1 MDRTALVPL
10 GNQVV
15 VIGLDGQLRVLAE
28 GQQPLPGEVI
38 VAMTDAAPQDLKI
51 QLAQEQGLKDISDDV
66 AQIISAIEQGQD
78 PSATDEE
85 LAPAAGENSGSSL
98 QNSATIVRDG
108 TEVLASTNFETI
120 GLESLGLSETQAL
133 TLNDFFTT
141 GIETSGDGSSKPL
154 TNSPVTLSAV
164 EEDSDPITITTE
176 ELLSNVNIDDADT
189 LVITNVTIESG
200 NGTLIDNSDGSW
212 TYIPEADDDT
222 EVSFSY
228 DIIDNDGGVINGTAN
243 LDITPV
249 NDAPIATN
257 DAIQT
262 DEDSQVVIDVLA
274 NDSDI
279 EGDDLIITSASVPEE
294 QGIVEII
301 NGKLVFT
308 PAENFNGNATISYT
322 ISDGELED
330 EAQVSVTVN
339 SVNDA
344 PIASNDTTITE
355 EDSSV
360 TIDVLPN
367 DTDIDGDT
375 LSIES
380 ASVPEAQGTVEIVDG
395 KLVFTPAENFHGDAE
410 ITYTI
415 TDGALTDQATVN
427 VTVNAVNDTPVV
439 ESNIADQTLAED
451 FTPYSIDLNTAF
463 SDVDNVDGE
472 LTFSVSGNS
481 NIQVA
486 IVNGIATF
494 TPTADWN
501 GSEALTFTAT
511 DPSGES
517 VSQTVNFTVAPV
529 ADIVADKATVVED
542 TPTIIK
548 VLDNDTFEGDDKVV
562 SLDTDNGPANGTV
575 SVNPDG
581 SVTYTPNDNFHG
593 TDSFTYIVTSGGV
606 SESTT
611 VNVDVTPVNDAPVAK
626 DDTATTQEDTAV
638 TIDVLPNDTD
648 IDGDTLSI
656 QSASVPEAQG
666 TVEIVDGKLV
676 FTPAE
681 NFHGD
686 AEITYTITDG
696 ALTDQATVN
705 VTVNAVN
712 DTPVVESNI
721 ADQTLAEDFTPYSI
735 DLNTA
740 FSDVDNVDGD
750 LTFSVSGNSNIQVAI
765 VNGIATFTPT
775 ADWNGSEA
783 LTFTATDPGGES
795 VSQTVNFTVAPVADI
810 VADSATVVEDT
821 PTIIKVLGN
830 DTFEGN
836 DKVVSL
842 DSNNGPAN
850 GTVSVNPDGS
860 VTYTPNDN
868 FHGTDSFTYIVTSGG
883 VSESTTVNVDVTPV
897 NDAPVATNDNAVTD
911 EDTPVTI
918 DVLPNDT
925 DIDGDT
931 LSIQSASVPE
941 AQGTVEIVD
950 GKLVFTPAEN
960 FHGDAEITY
969 TVTDGSLT
977 DQATVNVTVNAVNDT
992 PVVESNIADQTL
1004 AEDFTPYSI
1013 DLNTAFSDVDN
1024 VDGELTF
1031 SVSGNSN
1038 IQVAIVNGIATFTP
1052 TADWNGSEALTFT
1065 ATDPSGESVRQT
1077 VNFTVA
1083 PVADI
1088 VADKAT
1094 VVEDTPTIIK
1104 VLDNDTFEGDDKVV
1118 SLDTNNGPANGTVSV
1133 NPDGSVTYTP
1143 NDNFHG
1149 TDSFT
1154 YIVTSGGVSESTTV
1168 NVDVTPVNDA
1178 PVATNDN
1185 AVTDEDTPVTIDVL
1199 PNDTDIDGD
1208 TLSIQSASVPEA
1220 QGTVEIVDGKLVF
1233 TPAENFHGDAEITYT
1248 ITDGALTDQ
1257 ATVNVTVNAVN
1268 DTPVVESNIADQ
1280 TLAEDFTPY
1289 SIDLNTAFS
1298 DVDNV
1303 DGELTFSVSGNSNI
1317 QVAIVNGIATFTP
1330 TADWNGSEALTF
1342 TATDP
1347 SGESVSQTV
1356 NFTVAPVADIESD
1369 RATVVEDTP
1378 TIIKVLGNDTFEGDD
1393 KVVSLDTNNGP
1404 ANGTVSVNPDGSV
1417 TYTPNDNYHGADS
1430 FTYIV
1435 TSGGVSESTTV
1446 NVDVTPVNDA
1456 PVAKDD
1462 TAVTD
1467 EDTPVTIDVLP
1478 NDTDIDGDKLSIDSA
1493 SVPSEQGT
1501 VEIVDGKL
1509 VFTPAENFHGD
1520 AEITYTVTDGA
1531 LTDQATV
1538 NVTVNAVNDTPVVE
1552 SSIADQTLAE
1562 DFTPYSIDLNTAFSD
1577 VDNVDGELTFSVS
1590 GNSNIQVAIVNGIAT
1605 FTPTAD
1611 WNGSEALTFTATDLS
1626 GESVSQTVN
1635 FTVAPVA
1642 DIVADKATVVEDT
1655 PTIIK
1660 VLENDTFE
1668 GDDKVVSLDTNNGP
1682 ANGTVSVNPDGSV
1695 TYKPNDNYHGTDS
1708 FTYIVTSGGVSE
1720 STTVNVDVTPV
1731 NDAPVATN
1739 DTATTQEDTAVTI
1752 DVLPNDTDIDGDTL
1766 RIDSASVPS
1775 DQGSVEIIDGKLV
1788 FTPAENFHGDAE
1800 ITYTITDGALTDQAT
1815 VNVTVNAV
1823 NDTPVVESSI
1833 AGQTLAEDFTPYS
1846 IDLNTAFSDVD
1857 NVDGELSFSVSGN
1870 SNIQVA
1876 IVNGIATFTPTADW
1890 NGSEALTF
1898 TATDPSGE
1906 SVSQTVNFIVAP
1918 VADIVADKATVVED
1932 TPTIIKVLE
1941 NDTFEGD
1948 DKVVSLDTNHGPA
1961 NGTVSVNPD
1970 GSVTYTPNDNY
1981 HGADSFTYIVTSG
1994 GVSESTTVNVDVTP
2008 VNDAPVAN
2016 DDAATTQEDTAV
2028 TIDVLPNDTDID
2040 GDTLRIDSASV
2051 PSDQGT
2057 VEIVDGKLVF
2067 TPAENFHGDAEITY
2081 TVTDGSLT
2089 DQATVNV
2096 TVNAV
2101 NDTPVVESNI
2111 ADQTLAEDFTPYSID
2126 LNTAFS
2132 DVDNVDGELSFS
2144 VSGNSNV
2151 LVSIENGIATISPTA
2166 DWNGSEILTFTA
2178 TDPSGESV
2186 SQTVNFTVAP
2196 VADIVADNATVVEDT
2211 PTIIKVLGNDTFEG
2225 DDKVVSIDTN
2235 NGPANGTVSVNPD
2248 GSVTYTPNDNYHGT
2262 DSFTYIV
2269 TSGGVSESTTVN
2281 VDVTPVNDAPVATND
2296 NAVTDEDTPV
2306 TIDVLPNDTDIDGD
2320 TLSIQSASVP
2330 SEQGTVEIVDG
2341 KLVFTPAENF
2351 HGDAEITYTI
2361 TDGALTDQAT
2371 VNVTVNAVNDTPVV
2385 ESNIADQT
2393 LAEDFTPYSIDL
2405 NTAFSDVDN
2414 ADGELTFSV
2423 SGNSNIQVAIVNG
2436 IATFTPTADW
2446 NGSETLTFTATD
2458 PSGESVSQTV
2468 NFTVAPVADIVADKA
2483 TVVEDTPT
2491 IIKVLGNDTF
2501 EGNDKVVS
2509 LDSNN
2514 GPANGTVSVNPDGS
2528 VTYTPND
2535 NYHGADSFTYI
2546 VTSGGVSESTT
2557 VNVDVTPVN
2566 DAPVATNDNAVTD
2579 EDTPVTIDVLPND
2592 TDIDGDTLSIQSAS
2606 VPSDQGKVEIIDGK
2620 LVFTPAENFHGDAEI
2635 TYTVTDGALTDQATV
2650 NVTVNAVNDTPVVES
2665 NLADQTLAE
2674 DFTPYSIDLNTA
2686 FSDVDNVD
2694 GELSFSGSGNSNIQV
2709 AIVNGIATFTPTAD
2723 WNGSEALTFTATDP
2737 SGESVSQTVNF
2748 TVAPVAD
2755 IVADNATVVED
2766 TPTIIKVLD
2775 NDTFE
2780 GDDKVVSLDTNN
2792 GPANGTVS
2800 VNPDGSVT
2808 YTPNDNY
2815 YGTDSFTYIV
2825 TSGGVSEST
2834 TVNVDVT
2841 PVNDAPVAND
2851 DIAVTDEDTPVTID
2865 VLPNDTDIDGDT
2877 LSIQSASVPSD
2888 QGTVEIVDGKLV
2900 FTPAENFHGDAE
2912 ITYTVTDG
2920 ALTDQATVNVTVN
2933 AVNDT
2938 PVVESNIADQTL
2950 AEDFTPYSID
2960 LNTAFSDVDNVDGD
2974 LTFSVSGNS
2983 NIQVAIVNG
2992 IATFTP
2998 TADWN
3003 GSEAL
3008 TFTVTDPSGES
3019 VSQTVNFTVA
3029 PVADIVADKATV
3041 MEDTPTIIK
3050 VLGNDTFEGDDKVVS
3065 LDTNN
3070 GPANGTVSVN
3080 PDGSV
3085 TYTPND
3091 NYHGTDSFTY
3101 IVTSGGVSES
3111 TTVNVDVTPVNDA
3124 PVAKDD
3130 TAITD
3135 EDTPVTIDVLPNDT
3149 DIDGDKLSIES
3160 ASVPEAQG
3168 TVEIV
3173 DGKLVF
3179 TPAENFHGDAEITYT
3194 VTDGS
3199 LTDQATVNVTVNAV
3213 NDTPVV
3219 ESSLADQTLAEDFTP
3234 YSIDLN
3240 TAFSDV
3246 DNADGELTFSVS
3258 GNSNIQVAI
3267 VNGIATITPTADW
3280 NGSEALTFTAT
3291 DPSGE
3296 SVSQTVNFTVAP
3308 VADIVADNATVVED
3322 TPTIIK
3328 VLEND
3333 TFEGDDK
3340 VVSLDTNNGPANGTV
3355 SVNPDGS
3362 VTYTPNDNYHGTDSF
3377 TYIVTSG
3384 GVSESTTVN
3393 VDVTP
3398 VNDAPVAKDDTAVTD
3413 EDTPVTIDVLPND
3426 TDIDGDTLSIQSA
3439 SVPSDQ
3445 GTVEIV
3451 DGKLVFTP
3459 AENFHGDAE
3468 ITYTVTDGALTDQA
3482 KVAVTVNPVNDA
3494 PTIKVDAVE
3503 SITEDAVSTDT
3514 VVATLEVADTDTP
3527 EEQLT
3532 VSLENNS
3539 NGYFALVGDEVKLTQ
3554 AGVDAVN
3561 NDELNLKDLTI
3572 SASVSDGVNPT
3583 VSDSDSLIVNRVNDA
3598 PTVDNVISDQVLAED
3613 FTIYTIDLNDA
3624 FKDSDSALNFS
3635 VSGNSNV
3642 LVSIENGIAT
3652 ISPTAD
3658 WNGSEALTFTA
3669 TDPSGESVS
3678 QTVNFTV
3685 APVADIVADKATVV
3699 EDTPTIIKVLGNDT
3713 FEGDDKVV
3721 SIDINNGP
3729 ANGTVSVNPDGSVT
3743 YTPNDNYHGTDSFT
3757 YIVTSGGVS
3766 ESTTVNVDVTPV
3778 NDAPVA
3784 TNDTAITDEDTP
3796 VTIDVLPNDT
3806 DIDGDTL
3813 SIQSASVPSD
3823 QGTVEIVDGKLV
3835 FTPAENFHGDAEI
3848 TYTVTDG
3855 SLTDQAT
3862 VNVTVN
3868 AVNDTPVVE
3877 SNIADQ
3883 TLAEDFTPYSIDLN
3897 TAFSDVDNVD
3907 GELSFSVSGN
3917 NNVLV
3922 SIENGI
3928 ATISPTADWN
3938 GSEALAF
3945 TATDPSGESVSQ
3957 TVNFTVAPVADIVAD
3972 NATVVEDT
3980 PTIIKVLGNDTF
3992 EGDDKVVSLDTNN
4005 GPANG
4010 TVSVNLDGSVTY
4022 TPNDNYHG
4030 TDSFTYIVTSGGVSE
4045 STTVNVDVTPVN
4057 DAPVATNDNAVTDED
4072 TPVTIDVLPNDTDID
4087 GDELSIQSASVPSDQ
4102 GTVEIVD
4109 GKLVFTPAENFHG
4122 DAEITYTITDGA
4134 LTDQATVNVT
4144 VNAVNDAPVVE
4155 SSIADQALAEDFT
4168 PYSIDLNTAFS
4179 DVDNVDGELSFS
4191 VSGNSNIQVA
4201 IVNGIAT
4208 FTPTADWNGS
4218 EALTFTATDPSGESV
4233 SQTVNFTVAPV
4244 ADIVTDKATVVE
4256 DTPTIIKVLGNDTFE
4271 GDDKVVSLDTNN
4283 GPANGTVSVN
4293 LDGSVTYTPNDNYHG
4308 TDSFTYIVT
4317 SGGVSESTTVNVDV
4331 TPVNDA
4337 PVATNDNA
4345 VTDEDTPVTID
4356 VLPNDTDIDGDT
4368 LSIQSASVPET
4379 QGTVEIVDG
4388 KLVFTPAENFH
4399 GDAEI
4404 TYTVTDGA
4412 LTDQATVNVTV
4423 NAVNDTPVVESNLA
4437 DQTLAEDF
4445 TPYTIDLNTAFSDVD
4460 NVDGELT
4467 FSVSGNSNVLVSI
4480 ENGIATISPTADWN
4494 GSEALTFTAT
4504 DPSGES
4510 VSQTV
4515 NFTVAPVAD
4524 IVADNA
4530 TVVEDT
4536 PTIIKVLGNDT
4547 FEGNDKVVSLDSNN
4561 GPANGTVSVN
4571 PDGSVTYTPN
4581 DNYHGTDSFT
4591 YIVTSGGVSESTTV
4605 NVDVTPVND
4614 APVANDDTAI
4624 TDEDTPVTIDVLPN
4638 DTDIDGD
4645 KLSIQ
4650 SASVPSDQGTVEI
4663 VDGKLVFTPAENFH
4677 GDAEITYTVTDGA
4690 LTDQATVNVTVNA
4703 VNDTPVV
4710 ESSIADQTLAED
4722 FTPYTIDLNTA
4733 FSDVDNADGELT
4745 FSVSGNSNIQVA
4757 VVNGIA
4763 TFTPTADWNGSEAL
4777 TFTATDPSGES
4788 VSQTV
4793 NFTVTPVADI
4803 VADKATVVEDTPTII
4818 KVLDN
4823 DTFEGDD
4830 KVVSLDTNNGPANG
4844 TVSVNPDG
4852 SVTYT
4857 PNDNYHGTDSFTY
4870 IVTSGG
4876 VSESTTVNVDVTP
4889 VNDKPDSEDFTH
4901 VTDKPVTQVVF
4912 DTDTKPLGDGDSQ
4925 DHIADVE
4932 DDLKGNDLH
4941 VRITELPTS
4950 GTLFF
4955 KDSDGELHEIK
4966 EVSDTLYDKDS
4977 LYYEADN
4984 VGFLLGIKDRP
4995 NTPNGSESTTDFNN
5009 WGLSEDGGSSHS
5021 RTEHL
5026 ANGASITISSD
5037 SGELA
5042 QYNRQVSHI
5051 GNGIADNDG
5060 QGIEKGETITID
5072 LSNNPVGSVN
5082 LGLDGLGGLFDYGDD
5097 NAALITVT
5105 YLDSNNV
5112 QQTQT
5117 FEFLKPEGNF
5127 MLFQETS
5134 VGYGKDLALPEGSV
5148 ITQLDFSTKNE
5159 GNWELRYVEGVPAED
5174 SFGYVA
5180 VDSENGVSDPSTVN
5194 IVNEMLD
5201 GNIAENGPSLSVVG
5215 DSVTEGDN
5223 VTFSVVLNE
5232 TTSTAVK
5239 YQVDMLAQGSSV
5251 DKNDVNLSNATYTNG
5266 VVFLG
5271 GYLIVPA
5278 GISSFEISI
5287 PTIDDLVV
5295 ESSETIVLEI
5305 GGETGTATV
5314 LDNDS
5319 TKLSVVDAGDVIEGT
5334 DAIFTVLLSNP
5345 VQEAVVVNLKSTTN
5359 DSYTAEDVDL
5369 GTMVVTYVDTHGQTQ
5384 TLDMA
5389 PNGDVTI
5396 PPGVAE
5402 IKVAVPT
5409 KLDNV
5414 HEGDESFGLTVT
5426 EIGSVTSNGI
5436 ATGNANIVDSDPA
5449 PLVSISADQNSVNE
5463 GETAGFTLTLDKV
5476 ADESVTVHV
5485 EYSGVAQDG
5494 KDFVGVLS
5502 VEVPAGQS
5510 SAALDLLTVTDG
5522 IYEGTESFTVT
5533 IKEVDGADASIASN
5547 NSASVVIVDAQ
5558 SAPKVTISSDQSS
5571 VDEGSDAK
5579 FIVNIDQKAD
5589 EDVLV
5594 TFTIGG
5600 NVDDKD
5606 YIAPST
5612 YTVTIPAGKTSAP
5625 IDIKTLDDGIYE
5637 DLENLTV
5644 TLIDTV
5650 GADSTLASDS
5660 NEATVSIIDAQHAPE
5675 FISGGDSAGDKP
5687 NDDVY
5692 DFGSVN
5698 ENTVSGAVIGTVVAE
5713 DHDNDVLVYRFAD
5726 GSSTNGIF
5734 DIDPT
5739 SGEISLNKTIDDV
5752 DLGDYTLQVE
5762 VIDGTGG
5769 IDTAEVNVSLV
5780 NVNDAPES
5788 SPSVVEMNEDTQV
5801 MLDWSSFGISDV
5813 DSDVSDLS
5821 VQITTLPSDGSLE
5834 YRDSQGDWQSVQIDQ
5849 VLDKS
5854 LFEENGV
5861 RFVPELNES
5870 GSDSFGGNQVGDQES
5885 SYAQIGFKPTDG
5897 QSSGQES
5904 TLTIDVNPVADKP
5917 NLIAVTPLNS
5927 LPQQEFNVTTWS
5939 NVQVGSSDGMGVN
5952 GETLISAINALN
5964 EADGTRLSWANV
5976 EDLGTHATLAN
5987 EAVLVTSLVYL
5998 EAGSSYDFVGQADD
6012 SLAIKLGGTLLDQA
6026 RWGSDSGDIKG
6037 ASFTPSVSGFYPIE
6051 IYHHNQS
6058 GPGNFNVDVSINGQ
6072 APVNLSNSSL
6082 YVVSDESALEAT
6094 DIRTSELQEVNGV
6107 AFYETYQLNEGLQDT
6122 AIPLSEIKASL
6133 NDTDGSESLKVT
6145 LTGLPVGAILSDGNS
6160 SITVATIDEELDVTS
6175 WALDALTV
6183 TPPAGSHD
6191 DFTINLTATSTE
6203 SSNGDSAESNLAIN
6217 VVVHENLPTET
6228 ESDLGETIED
6238 NTLQGNVLLND
6249 SDGDNILMVDHLTID
6264 GADYEVGESVSLTS
6278 GTLLVNRDGSY
6289 IFEPA
6294 EHWSGDVPLISY
6306 TTNTGV
6312 TNTLDINVV
6321 AIADAPTITINVG
6334 DLVKR
6339 DAIDPNHHLATSAIN
6354 NTNTE
6359 NEAVAANLGLD
6370 NAVPKINTHAGVVL
6384 GVNTD
6389 LSDTDS
6395 LFVGTDFNDVFYGGG
6410 GDDVF
6415 VGGGNN
6421 DTFYGDD
6428 ATSLTL
6434 HDGKDT
6440 VYLTGNFDDYK
6451 MTFKDDHGGKVPYW
6465 ILLDSRSIDSVND
6478 HTGSDDRGDHLY
6490 EIERVVFA
6498 DKIVDLKPDG
6508 TYEVLQDRW
6517 ISVDVDVDLVD
6528 VDGSEDLAQTAL
6540 VQDLPDG
6547 VDVYVD
6553 GVAIKQD
6560 SNGDY
6565 PVTLGTDGKLS
6576 LDIRVPFDYEGSLEF
6591 PLSVTATSVEGS
6603 NNDAASTTESVE
6615 LTARDYVLESGS
6627 HGNDQITGSDDHD
6640 IIVGD
6645 VQGLEI
6651 IAGQDYNI
6659 AFVLDTSGSMG
6670 NWVGTAKQE
6679 VLDVFDELLSA
6690 VNQGEKPGTVN
6701 IHLSE
6706 FASSASAV
6714 ISVDLSSLTAR
6725 KEFVEELN
6733 RVIDDEGSG
6742 GTNYEAGLQSAV
6754 EWFSSQ
6760 PNPNGQNITYFVTDG
6775 QPNRA
6780 TYLYGVAP
6788 SEFSKVILD
6797 VDNSGKLV
6805 TLQDIASKNNY
6816 SYGQTVTYKG
6826 DVVID
6831 SYGKVY
6837 SPLTG
6842 RILGDIDRYYGSIRY
6857 YDEGNSSTQAQHM
6870 YQVLAALSSIEAIG
6884 LGSGVDEHTLKQYD
6898 TDGVVESD
6906 IDVTKLAETILG
6918 QDVPLKQGSDT
6929 IQGGEGNDIL
6939 LGDLIEFGGN
6949 EQGLSAIQSH
6959 VAQQTGQ
6966 DVSTV
6971 DGEDIHE
6978 YVRNNLEEFNQTH
6991 QGDKS
6996 DNLYGGAGDDL
7007 LFGHGGNDI
7016 LVGGEGD
7023 DILIGGLGSDTLTGS
7038 EGADIFKWSE
7048 VTNDVDTV
7056 TDFNK
7061 NEDALDF
7068 SDLFDDLSK
7077 DEIGEL
7083 LNDLQSGDHTGDV
7096 GEYHV
7101 EVAPD
7106 GGSEANLSIT
7116 KGSSTLDIHFD
7127 GASVDDV
7134 TQSLIASLEAQYKDM

>member
-78 PSATDEE
+78 PSAIDEE

-164 EEDSDPITITTE
+164 EEDSDPITITTD

-301 NGKLVFT
+301 DGKLVFT

-375 LSIES
+375 LSIQSASVPEAQGTVEIVDGKLVFIPAENFHGDAEITYTVTDGSLTDQATVNVTVNAVNDTPVVESSIADQTLAEDFTPYSIDLNTAFSDVDNVDGELTFSVSGNSNIQVAIVNGIATFTPTADWNGSEALTFTATDLSGESVSQTVNFTVAPVADIVADKATVVEDTPTIIKVLGNDTFEGDDKVVSLDTNNGPANGTVSVNPDGSVTYTPNDNYHGADSFTYIVTSGGVSESTMVNIDVTPVNDAPVATNDNAVTDEDTPVTIDVLPNDTDIDGDTLSIES
-380 ASVPEAQGTVEIVDG
+380 ASVPETQGTVEIVDG

-410 ITYTI
+410 ITYTV
-415 TDGALTDQATVN
+415 TDGSLTDQATVN

-439 ESNIADQTLAED
+439 ESSIADQTLAED

-517 VSQTVNFTVAPV
+517 VSQTVNFIVAPV

-548 VLDNDTFEGDDKVV
+548 VLGNDTFEGDDKVV
-562 SLDTDNGPANGTV
+562 SLDTNNGPANGTV

-581 SVTYTPNDNFHG
+581 SVTYTPNDNYHG

-611 VNVDVTPVNDAPVAK
+611 VNVDVTPVNDAPVAN
-626 DDTATTQEDTAV
+626 DDTAVTDEDTPV

-656 QSASVPEAQG
+656 DSASVPSDQG

-686 AEITYTITDG
+686 AEISYTVTDG

-712 DTPVVESNI
+712 DTPVVESSI

-750 LTFSVSGNSNIQVAI
+750 LTFSVSGNSNV
-765 VNGIATFTPT
+765 
-775 ADWNGSEA
+775 
-783 LTFTATDPGGES
+783 L
-795 VSQTVNFTVAPVADI
+795 VSI
-810 VADSATVVEDT
+810 E
-821 PTIIKVLGN
+821 
-830 DTFEGN
+830 
-836 DKVVSL
+836 
-842 DSNNGPAN
+842 
-850 GTVSVNPDGS
+850 
-860 VTYTPNDN
+860 
-868 FHGTDSFTYIVTSGG
+868 
-883 VSESTTVNVDVTPV
+883 
-897 NDAPVATNDNAVTD
+897 
-911 EDTPVTI
+911 
-918 DVLPNDT
+918 
-925 DIDGDT
+925 
-931 LSIQSASVPE
+931 
-941 AQGTVEIVD
+941 
-950 GKLVFTPAEN
+950 
-960 FHGDAEITY
+960 
-969 TVTDGSLT
+969 
-977 DQATVNVTVNAVNDT
+977 
-992 PVVESNIADQTL
+992 
-1004 AEDFTPYSI
+1004 
-1013 DLNTAFSDVDN
+1013 
-1024 VDGELTF
+1024 
-1031 SVSGNSN
+1031 
-1038 IQVAIVNGIATFTP
+1038 NGIATFTP

-1077 VNFTVA
+1077 VNLTVA

-1268 DTPVVESNIADQ
+1268 DTPVVESSIADQ

-1289 SIDLNTAFS
+1289 SINLNTAFS

-1303 DGELTFSVSGNSNI
+1303 DGELTFSISGNSNI

-1456 PVAKDD
+1456 PVA
-1462 TAVTD
+1462 
-1467 EDTPVTIDVLP
+1467 
-1478 NDTDIDGDKLSIDSA
+1478 
-1493 SVPSEQGT
+1493 
-1501 VEIVDGKL
+1501 
-1509 VFTPAENFHGD
+1509 
-1520 AEITYTVTDGA
+1520 
-1531 LTDQATV
+1531 
-1538 NVTVNAVNDTPVVE
+1538 
-1552 SSIADQTLAE
+1552 
-1562 DFTPYSIDLNTAFSD
+1562 
-1577 VDNVDGELTFSVS
+1577 
-1590 GNSNIQVAIVNGIAT
+1590 
-1605 FTPTAD
+1605 
-1611 WNGSEALTFTATDLS
+1611 
-1626 GESVSQTVN
+1626 
-1635 FTVAPVA
+1635 
-1642 DIVADKATVVEDT
+1642 
-1655 PTIIK
+1655 
-1660 VLENDTFE
+1660 
-1668 GDDKVVSLDTNNGP
+1668 
-1682 ANGTVSVNPDGSV
+1682 
-1695 TYKPNDNYHGTDS
+1695 
-1708 FTYIVTSGGVSE
+1708 
-1720 STTVNVDVTPV
+1720 
-1731 NDAPVATN
+1731 TN
-1739 DTATTQEDTAVTI
+1739 DTAI
-1752 DVLPNDTDIDGDTL
+1752 
-1766 RIDSASVPS
+1766 
-1775 DQGSVEIIDGKLV
+1775 
-1788 FTPAENFHGDAE
+1788 
-1800 ITYTITDGALTDQAT
+1800 
-1815 VNVTVNAV
+1815 
-1823 NDTPVVESSI
+1823 
-1833 AGQTLAEDFTPYS
+1833 
-1846 IDLNTAFSDVD
+1846 
-1857 NVDGELSFSVSGN
+1857 
-1870 SNIQVA
+1870 
-1876 IVNGIATFTPTADW
+1876 
-1890 NGSEALTF
+1890 
-1898 TATDPSGE
+1898 
-1906 SVSQTVNFIVAP
+1906 
-1918 VADIVADKATVVED
+1918 
-1932 TPTIIKVLE
+1932 
-1941 NDTFEGD
+1941 
-1948 DKVVSLDTNHGPA
+1948 
-1961 NGTVSVNPD
+1961 
-1970 GSVTYTPNDNY
+1970 
-1981 HGADSFTYIVTSG
+1981 
-1994 GVSESTTVNVDVTP
+1994 
-2008 VNDAPVAN
+2008 
-2016 DDAATTQEDTAV
+2016 
-2028 TIDVLPNDTDID
+2028 
-2040 GDTLRIDSASV
+2040 
-2051 PSDQGT
+2051 
-2057 VEIVDGKLVF
+2057 
-2067 TPAENFHGDAEITY
+2067 
-2081 TVTDGSLT
+2081 
-2089 DQATVNV
+2089 
-2096 TVNAV
+2096 
-2101 NDTPVVESNI
+2101 
-2111 ADQTLAEDFTPYSID
+2111 
-2126 LNTAFS
+2126 
-2132 DVDNVDGELSFS
+2132 
-2144 VSGNSNV
+2144 
-2151 LVSIENGIATISPTA
+2151 
-2166 DWNGSEILTFTA
+2166 
-2178 TDPSGESV
+2178 
-2186 SQTVNFTVAP
+2186 
-2196 VADIVADNATVVEDT
+2196 
-2211 PTIIKVLGNDTFEG
+2211 
-2225 DDKVVSIDTN
+2225 
-2235 NGPANGTVSVNPD
+2235 
-2248 GSVTYTPNDNYHGT
+2248 
-2262 DSFTYIV
+2262 
-2269 TSGGVSESTTVN
+2269 
-2281 VDVTPVNDAPVATND
+2281 
-2296 NAVTDEDTPV
+2296 TDEDTPV

-2330 SEQGTVEIVDG
+2330 EAQGKVEIVDG

-2351 HGDAEITYTI
+2351 NGDAEITYTI
-2361 TDGALTDQAT
+2361 TDG
-2371 VNVTVNAVNDTPVV
+2371 
-2385 ESNIADQT
+2385 S
-2393 LAEDFTPYSIDL
+2393 
-2405 NTAFSDVDN
+2405 
-2414 ADGELTFSV
+2414 
-2423 SGNSNIQVAIVNG
+2423 
-2436 IATFTPTADW
+2436 
-2446 NGSETLTFTATD
+2446 
-2458 PSGESVSQTV
+2458 
-2468 NFTVAPVADIVADKA
+2468 
-2483 TVVEDTPT
+2483 
-2491 IIKVLGNDTF
+2491 
-2501 EGNDKVVS
+2501 
-2509 LDSNN
+2509 
-2514 GPANGTVSVNPDGS
+2514 
-2528 VTYTPND
+2528 
-2535 NYHGADSFTYI
+2535 
-2546 VTSGGVSESTT
+2546 
-2557 VNVDVTPVN
+2557 
-2566 DAPVATNDNAVTD
+2566 
-2579 EDTPVTIDVLPND
+2579 
-2592 TDIDGDTLSIQSAS
+2592 
-2606 VPSDQGKVEIIDGK
+2606 
-2620 LVFTPAENFHGDAEI
+2620 
-2635 TYTVTDGALTDQATV
+2635 
-2650 NVTVNAVNDTPVVES
+2650 
-2665 NLADQTLAE
+2665 
-2674 DFTPYSIDLNTA
+2674 
-2686 FSDVDNVD
+2686 
-2694 GELSFSGSGNSNIQV
+2694 
-2709 AIVNGIATFTPTAD
+2709 
-2723 WNGSEALTFTATDP
+2723 
-2737 SGESVSQTVNF
+2737 
-2748 TVAPVAD
+2748 
-2755 IVADNATVVED
+2755 
-2766 TPTIIKVLD
+2766 
-2775 NDTFE
+2775 
-2780 GDDKVVSLDTNN
+2780 
-2792 GPANGTVS
+2792 
-2800 VNPDGSVT
+2800 
-2808 YTPNDNY
+2808 
-2815 YGTDSFTYIV
+2815 
-2825 TSGGVSEST
+2825 
-2834 TVNVDVT
+2834 
-2841 PVNDAPVAND
+2841 
-2851 DIAVTDEDTPVTID
+2851 
-2865 VLPNDTDIDGDT
+2865 
-2877 LSIQSASVPSD
+2877 
-2888 QGTVEIVDGKLV
+2888 
-2900 FTPAENFHGDAE
+2900 
-2912 ITYTVTDG
+2912 
-2920 ALTDQATVNVTVN
+2920 
-2933 AVNDT
+2933 
-2938 PVVESNIADQTL
+2938 
-2950 AEDFTPYSID
+2950 
-2960 LNTAFSDVDNVDGD
+2960 
-2974 LTFSVSGNS
+2974 
-2983 NIQVAIVNG
+2983 
-2992 IATFTP
+2992 
-2998 TADWN
+2998 
-3003 GSEAL
+3003 
-3008 TFTVTDPSGES
+3008 
-3019 VSQTVNFTVA
+3019 
-3029 PVADIVADKATV
+3029 
-3041 MEDTPTIIK
+3041 
-3050 VLGNDTFEGDDKVVS
+3050 
-3065 LDTNN
+3065 
-3070 GPANGTVSVN
+3070 
-3080 PDGSV
+3080 
-3085 TYTPND
+3085 
-3091 NYHGTDSFTY
+3091 
-3101 IVTSGGVSES
+3101 
-3111 TTVNVDVTPVNDA
+3111 
-3124 PVAKDD
+3124 
-3130 TAITD
+3130 
-3135 EDTPVTIDVLPNDT
+3135 
-3149 DIDGDKLSIES
+3149 
-3160 ASVPEAQG
+3160 
-3168 TVEIV
+3168 
-3173 DGKLVF
+3173 
-3179 TPAENFHGDAEITYT
+3179 
-3194 VTDGS
+3194 
-3199 LTDQATVNVTVNAV
+3199 
-3213 NDTPVV
+3213 
-3219 ESSLADQTLAEDFTP
+3219 
-3234 YSIDLN
+3234 
-3240 TAFSDV
+3240 
-3246 DNADGELTFSVS
+3246 
-3258 GNSNIQVAI
+3258 
-3267 VNGIATITPTADW
+3267 
-3280 NGSEALTFTAT
+3280 
-3291 DPSGE
+3291 
-3296 SVSQTVNFTVAP
+3296 
-3308 VADIVADNATVVED
+3308 
-3322 TPTIIK
+3322 
-3328 VLEND
+3328 
-3333 TFEGDDK
+3333 
-3340 VVSLDTNNGPANGTV
+3340 
-3355 SVNPDGS
+3355 
-3362 VTYTPNDNYHGTDSF
+3362 
-3377 TYIVTSG
+3377 
-3384 GVSESTTVN
+3384 
-3393 VDVTP
+3393 
-3398 VNDAPVAKDDTAVTD
+3398 
-3413 EDTPVTIDVLPND
+3413 
-3426 TDIDGDTLSIQSA
+3426 
-3439 SVPSDQ
+3439 
-3445 GTVEIV
+3445 
-3451 DGKLVFTP
+3451 
-3459 AENFHGDAE
+3459 
-3468 ITYTVTDGALTDQA
+3468 LTDQA

-3635 VSGNSNV
+3635 VSGNNNV

-3699 EDTPTIIKVLGNDT
+3699 EDTPTIIKVLENDT

-3721 SIDINNGP
+3721 SLDTNNGP

-3743 YTPNDNYHGTDSFT
+3743 YTPNDNFHGVDSFT

-3784 TNDTAITDEDTP
+3784 KDDTAVTDEDTP

-3813 SIQSASVPSD
+3813 SIDSASVPSE

-3835 FTPAENFHGDAEI
+3835 FTPTENFHGDAEI
-3848 TYTVTDG
+3848 TYTITDG
-3855 SLTDQAT
+3855 ALTDQAT

-3917 NNVLV
+3917 SNIQVAIV
-3922 SIENGI
+3922 NGI
-3928 ATISPTADWN
+3928 ATFTPTANWN
-3938 GSEALAF
+3938 GSEILTF

-3980 PTIIKVLGNDTF
+3980 STIIKVLGNDTF
-3992 EGDDKVVSLDTNN
+3992 EGSDKVVSLDTNN

-4010 TVSVNLDGSVTY
+4010 TVSVNPDGSVTY
-4022 TPNDNYHG
+4022 TPNDNFHG

-4057 DAPVATNDNAVTDED
+4057 DAPVAKDDAATTQED
-4072 TPVTIDVLPNDTDID
+4072 TAVTIDALPNDTDID
-4087 GDELSIQSASVPSDQ
+4087 GDKLSI
-4102 GTVEIVD
+4102 E
-4109 GKLVFTPAENFHG
+4109 
-4122 DAEITYTITDGA
+4122 
-4134 LTDQATVNVT
+4134 
-4144 VNAVNDAPVVE
+4144 
-4155 SSIADQALAEDFT
+4155 
-4168 PYSIDLNTAFS
+4168 
-4179 DVDNVDGELSFS
+4179 
-4191 VSGNSNIQVA
+4191 
-4201 IVNGIAT
+4201 
-4208 FTPTADWNGS
+4208 
-4218 EALTFTATDPSGESV
+4218 
-4233 SQTVNFTVAPV
+4233 
-4244 ADIVTDKATVVE
+4244 
-4256 DTPTIIKVLGNDTFE
+4256 
-4271 GDDKVVSLDTNN
+4271 
-4283 GPANGTVSVN
+4283 
-4293 LDGSVTYTPNDNYHG
+4293 
-4308 TDSFTYIVT
+4308 
-4317 SGGVSESTTVNVDV
+4317 
-4331 TPVNDA
+4331 
-4337 PVATNDNA
+4337 
-4345 VTDEDTPVTID
+4345 
-4356 VLPNDTDIDGDT
+4356 
-4368 LSIQSASVPET
+4368 SASVPET

-4423 NAVNDTPVVESNLA
+4423 NAVNDTPVVESNIA

-4445 TPYTIDLNTAFSDVD
+4445 TPYSIDLNTAFSDVDNADGELTFSVSGNSNIQVAIVNGIATFTPTADWNGSETLTFTATDPSGESVSQTVNFTVAPVADIESDRATVVEDTPTIIKVLGNDTFEGDDKVVSLDSNNGPANGTVSVNPDGSVTYTPNDNFHGTDSFTYIVTSGGVSEFTTVNVDVTPVNDAPVAKDDTAVTDEDTPVTIDVLPNDTDIDGDTLSIDSASVPSDQGTVEIVDGKLVFTPAENFHGDAEITYTITDGALTDQATVNVTVNAVNDTPVVESSIADQTLAEDFTPYSINLNTAFSDVD

-4467 FSVSGNSNVLVSI
+4467 FSISGNSNIQVAIV
-4480 ENGIATISPTADWN
+4480 NGIATFTPTADWN

-4524 IVADNA
+4524 IVADKA

-4547 FEGNDKVVSLDSNN
+4547 FESNDKVVSLDTNN

-4581 DNYHGTDSFT
+4581 DNYHGADSFT

-4614 APVANDDTAI
+4614 APVASDDAATTQEDTA
-4624 TDEDTPVTIDVLPN
+4624 VTIDVLPN

-4645 KLSIQ
+4645 TLRIDSASVPSDQGTVEIVDGKLVFTPAENFHGDAEITYTITDGALTDQATVNVTVNAVNDTPVVESSIADQ
-4650 SASVPSDQGTVEI
+4650 TLAEDFTPYSINLNTAFSDVDNVDGELTFSISGNSNIQVAIVNGIATFTPTADWNGSETLTFTATDPSGESVSQTVNFTVAPVADIESDRATVVEDTPTIIKVLDNDTFEGDDKVVSLDTNNGPANGTVSVNPDGSVTYTPNDNYHGADSFTYIVTSGGVSESTTVNVDVTPVNDAPVASDDAATTQEDTAVTIDVLPNDTDIDGDTLRIDSASVPSDQGTVEI

-4722 FTPYTIDLNTA
+4722 FTPYSINLNTA
-4733 FSDVDNADGELT
+4733 FSDVDNVDGELT
-4745 FSVSGNSNIQVA
+4745 FSISGNSNIQVA
-4757 VVNGIA
+4757 IVNGIA

-4793 NFTVTPVADI
+4793 NFTVAPVADI
-4803 VADKATVVEDTPTII
+4803 VADKATVVEDTPTIIKVLENDTFEGDDKVVSLDTNNGPANGTVSVNPDGSVTYTPNDNFHGTDSFTYIVTSGGVSESTTVNVDVTPVNDAPVATNDNAVTDEDTPVTIDVLPNDTDIDGDKLSIESASVPETQGTVEIVDGKLVFTPAENFHGDAEITYTITDGSLTDQAKVAVTVNPVNDAPTIKVDAVESITEDAVNTDTVVATLEVADIDTPEEQLTVSLENNSNGYFALVGDEVKLTQAGVDAVNNDELNLKDLTISASVSDGVNPTVSDSDSLIVNRVNDAPTVDNVISDQVLAEDFTIYTIDLNDAFKDSDSALNFSVSGNSNVLVSIENGIATISPTADWNGSETLTFTATDPSGESVSQTVNFTVAPVADIVADNATVVEDTPTII

-4857 PNDNYHGTDSFTY
+4857 PNDNYHGTDSFIY

-4901 VTDKPVTQVVF
+4901 VADDQLTHVVF
-4912 DTDTKPLGDGDSQ
+4912 DTDTKPLGRGDSQ

-5522 IYEGTESFTVT
+5522 IYEGAESFTVT

-6553 GVAIKQD
+6553 GLAIKQD